1 MNDYYGDFLR
11 FYKEQEAA
19 GFPTTEA
26 ELINQ
31 IFMNCLYFK
40 NGYAASGTELYYAAV
55 DLAGDG
61 VPEIFISDQRG
72 TIYGAYG
79 VLDHTEG
86 QVIPLISDGSAYLGD
101 RLRCEICENNLL
113 KVTGS
118 GGAASNM
125 IAYYQAKPGGGS
137 LECTEGILQDG
148 EEYWFGYETEGRQ
161 EFVKEARAAES
172 DYRDMEEKYQ
182 EKTGIQWHKLSE
194 YAE

>member
-1 MNDYYGDFLR
+1 M
-11 FYKEQEAA
+11 
-19 GFPTTEA
+19 
-26 ELINQ
+26 
-31 IFMNCLYFK
+31 
-40 NGYAASGTELYYAAV
+40 
-55 DLAGDG
+55 
-61 VPEIFISDQRG
+61 PEFFISDQRG

-137 LECTEGILQDG
+137 LECTEGILRDG

-182 EKTGIQWHKLSE
+182 EKTGLQWHKLSE

>member
-31 IFMNCLYFK
+31 IFMNRLYFK

-86 QVIPLISDGSAYLGD
+86 QVILLISDGSAYLGD